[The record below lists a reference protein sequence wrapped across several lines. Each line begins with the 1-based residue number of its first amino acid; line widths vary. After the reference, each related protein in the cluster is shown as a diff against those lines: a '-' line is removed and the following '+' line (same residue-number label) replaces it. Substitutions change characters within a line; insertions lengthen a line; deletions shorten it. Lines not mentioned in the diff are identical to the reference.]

1 MLNGDRALVSQDE
14 KSSGDG
20 GGDGGSTKGSTYCHR
35 TVHLQMVKTWPSPAI
50 RWMGVHLLTQGI
62 RVRSLVPED
71 STCHRATMPMC
82 HNYWAHVLQ
91 LSKPVHLEPVLYR
104 RSQGNETP
112 HALQPESSP
121 RLPQQEKALGQQ
133 QRPQAAKNQ
142 INNFVKVVKT

>member
-1 MLNGDRALVSQDE
+1 MAFPGDTV
-14 KSSGDG
+14 DG
-20 GGDGGSTKGSTYCHR
+20 S
-35 TVHLQMVKTWPSPAI
+35 SPADAGDTSSI
-50 RWMGVHLLTQGI
+50 PGPGGFHM
-62 RVRSLVPED
+62 
-71 STCHRATMPMC
+71 HRATMPMC